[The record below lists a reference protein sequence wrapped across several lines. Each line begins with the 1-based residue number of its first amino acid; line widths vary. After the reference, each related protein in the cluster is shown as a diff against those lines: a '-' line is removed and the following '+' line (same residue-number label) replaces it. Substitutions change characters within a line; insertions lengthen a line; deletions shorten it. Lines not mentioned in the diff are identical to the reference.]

1 MDNDAMTTGRASLAK
16 ALVGPTAS
24 PPGASLLEAYERWKS
39 SQAAAPKLGK
49 AADAAADLEKRALKK
64 SRKHLG
70 KLLRDGMAAPV
81 ACDKAHARYRLEGG
95 KSGFSVWARKVA
107 GGE

>member
-1 MDNDAMTTGRASLAK
+1 MDNDEMTVGNASLAK
-16 ALVGPTAS
+16 AVIGASSS
-24 PPGASLLEAYERWKS
+24 PPGTSLLEAYERWKA
-39 SQAAAPKLGK
+39 SQAAAPRLGK
-49 AADAAADLEKRALKK
+49 AADGAADLEKHALRK
-64 SRKHLG
+64 SRKRLG
-70 KLLRDGMAAPV
+70 KYLRDGMAAPV

>member
-1 MDNDAMTTGRASLAK
+1 MDNDEMTVGNASLAK
-16 ALVGPTAS
+16 AVVGASSS
-24 PPGASLLEAYERWKS
+24 PPGTSLLEAYERWKA

-49 AADAAADLEKRALKK
+49 AADAAADLEARALKK

-70 KLLRDGMAAPV
+70 KLLRNGMAPPV
-81 ACDKAHARYRLEGG
+81 ACDKAHQRYRLDGG
-95 KSGFSVWARKVA
+95 KSGYSVWARRVA